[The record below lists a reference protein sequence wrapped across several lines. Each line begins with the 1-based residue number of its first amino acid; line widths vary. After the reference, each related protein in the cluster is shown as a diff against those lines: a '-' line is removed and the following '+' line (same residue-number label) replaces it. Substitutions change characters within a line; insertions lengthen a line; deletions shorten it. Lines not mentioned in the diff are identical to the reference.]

1 MFISFITLTN
11 TGYLEYTINC
21 LKSLEKIEFYKKL
34 KCYCIGQ
41 QGYNI
46 LKSMNYDCELI
57 DEEQNSNFQLIRE
70 GNWSNIVYHK
80 FKMIYENLLNNEYVC
95 ITDGDIVFENPLFMH
110 YLLENIGDN
119 DMLIQNDM
127 MENNNTDVLCSG
139 FMFIKS
145 NPKTLLLFNP
155 FNVEDKRNE
164 VGWGDQLYINS
175 IKDQLKYKLLP
186 LELFPNGRYYY
197 QNSKKIKPYLIH
209 FNWVKGHDKKERMK
223 EFKKLYFEFKF

>member
-1 MFISFITLTN
+1 
-11 TGYLEYTINC
+11 
-21 LKSLEKIEFYKKL
+21 
-34 KCYCIGQ
+34 
-41 QGYNI
+41 
-46 LKSMNYDCELI
+46 
-57 DEEQNSNFQLIRE
+57 
-70 GNWSNIVYHK
+70 
-80 FKMIYENLLNNEYVC
+80 
-95 ITDGDIVFENPLFMH
+95 MH